1 MAGGHKVAEIE
12 ETEMRSQCEHTAS
25 RFLFDD
31 PGVVVEGDVVV
42 LVVVVD
48 QPVVV
53 VVGVEIVE
61 PQFQLYHEDVD
72 FLTS

>member
-31 PGVVVEGDVVV
+31 PGVVV
-42 LVVVVD
+42 D